1 MVLRFLWGRPSWLYC
16 RQPAPTF
23 RTEPYAMR
31 LAQSQADT
39 IVKLTRDQLGPSA
52 RVWLFGSRADDSKR
66 GGDIDLLVEVDR
78 PLDNRMLAAA
88 RLDAAFQMALGEQK
102 FDVLLLDPVSEPQPI
117 HAIAKREGVELTAP
131 AHSPEQLRLLSLL
144 EVVRREALWLLRAE
158 KRLFAHPLDAD
169 WLAGL
174 ELDDA
179 ASETLEAF
187 VSRFARLQDNLGDKL
202 IPACL
207 RALAERTGSALDN
220 LNRAEKLG
228 LLWSAQDWLAARTLR
243 NRMVHEYQ
251 PAPEDLLQALQA
263 ARQLIPQF
271 VATYNTIN
279 RTLAGSLGSLGSLEN
294 WPACVEL

>member
-1 MVLRFLWGRPSWLYC
+1 MAVAVILL
-16 RQPAPTF
+16 PALTF
-23 RTEPYAMR
+23 STEPYAMR

-39 IVKLTRDQLGPSA
+39 IVKLARDQFGPSA
-52 RVWLFGSRADDSKR
+52 RVWLFGSRSDDSKR

-88 RLDAAFQMALGEQK
+88 RLDAALQMALGEQK
-102 FDVLLLDPVSEPQPI
+102 FDVLLLDPTSEPQPI
-117 HAIAKREGVELTAP
+117 HAIAKSEGVELTAP
-131 AHSPEQLRLLSLL
+131 AQSPEQLRLLSLL

-158 KRLFAHPLDAD
+158 KRLSAHPLDVT
-169 WLAGL
+169 WFAGL

-228 LLWSAQDWLAARTLR
+228 LLWSTQDWLAARPLR

-251 PAPEDLLQALQA
+251 PAPEDLLQALQT
-263 ARQLIPQF
+263 ARQLVPQF
-271 VATYNTIN
+271 VTTYNIIN
-279 RTLAGSLGSLGSLEN
+279 RTLAGSLGIREN
-294 WPACVEL
+294 WPDCVEL